1 MVDPL
6 LSDTELNQLD
16 ELSFGGLRFTALL
29 EGGADVD
36 GITVMAERIR
46 RLAGI
51 RQYAGLV

>member
-29 EGGADVD
+29 KGGADVD

-46 RLAGI
+46 RLADI
-51 RQYAGLV
+51 

>member
-29 EGGADVD
+29 KGGADVD

>member
-16 ELSFGGLRFTALL
+16 ELSLRGLRFTALL
-29 EGGADVD
+29 KGGADVG

>member
-16 ELSFGGLRFTALL
+16 ELSFCGLRFKALL
-29 EGGADVD
+29 KGGADVG